1 MGGLRPRKGHEPH
14 RVWEKVGGNLDG
26 PLPGMKPA
34 QHTAGTRAAPPH
46 PALLTMLTGLEGA
59 VPQQLLPAPQVHLVG
74 IFSDHVICQHMA
86 YAHCVPR
93 TCFVLGDTFV
103 DSANTDVTL
112 GWACDPQAFPDTPQ
126 GTTGPSSFL
135 VTLPQGPDLGTWDQ
149 SSCGVMGTMAWGP
162 PPCCPQLL
170 ITSTMDFIHP
180 CPQAWTLKASERE
193 EPVAWKNL

>member
-1 MGGLRPRKGHEPH
+1 M
-14 RVWEKVGGNLDG
+14 
-26 PLPGMKPA
+26 
-34 QHTAGTRAAPPH
+34 QPH
-46 PALLTMLTGLEGA
+46 PCHTTPRPTLLTMLTGLEGA

-86 YAHCVPR
+86 YAHSVPR

-170 ITSTMDFIHP
+170 ITSTMDFYP
-180 CPQAWTLKASERE
+180 PLSPGLDPESQ
-193 EPVAWKNL
+193 